1 MRVAFNARVLGDP
14 VLRGWNRYTL
24 NLASGLVDLG
34 IEVYLY
40 SDRAYDAAQLAQL
53 PTSSMTIKQ
62 SPPMNYLRWEQQ
74 WVPQQCATDRI
85 DVFHSP
91 IHFGL
96 PQWTRTRCVL
106 TIHDAIEETYYAVH
120 RKTSISQRITRM
132 LCWMA
137 RHRADHIVTVSE
149 HSRRELIRLFKLS
162 EDRVSVTYEAA
173 DHRFHQTISSEA
185 RERVRLKYQLPEQ
198 FVLYVGSFEPRK
210 NLPFLLRACAIA
222 QLRDLHVVLGGGSVI
237 EGSVLMQMASA
248 LDISDRVSVIG
259 RVDDDDLP
267 ALYAEARAFVYP
279 SEHEGFGL
287 QVCEALAV
295 GCPVFAADASCLP
308 EIVAD
313 GGELFPLSTP
323 NRLAEMLKK
332 LHYDLDYRQSL
343 CRRTRTRSQF
353 FSWRYTAEKTLAVYE
368 NLYAEQNKLF
378 LMESTAEARANER
391 GP

>member
-34 IEVYLY
+34 VEVYLY
-40 SDRAYDAAQLAQL
+40 SDRAYDAAQLARL

-62 SPPMNYLRWEQQ
+62 SPPMNYVRWEQQ

-106 TIHDAIEETYYAVH
+106 TLHDAIEETYYAEH
-120 RKTSISQRITRM
+120 GKRSISQRITRV

-137 RHRADHIVTVSE
+137 RQRADHIVTVSE
-149 HSRRELIRLFKLS
+149 HSRRELIQLFKLP

-173 DHRFHQTISSEA
+173 DHRFHQTISSET
-185 RERVRLKYQLPEQ
+185 REHVRLKYRLPEQ

-210 NLPFLLRACAIA
+210 NIPFLLKAAAIA
-222 QLRDLHVVLGGGSVI
+222 QLRDLHVVLGGGSAI
-237 EGSVLMQMASA
+237 EGSALMQVASA
-248 LDISDRVSVIG
+248 LSISDRVSVIG

-267 ALYAEARAFVYP
+267 ALYAEAHAFVYP
-279 SEHEGFGL
+279 SEYEGFGL
-287 QVCEALAV
+287 QICEALAV

-323 NRLAEMLKK
+323 SRLAEMLKK
-332 LHYDLDYRQSL
+332 LHYDLDYRESL
-343 CRRTRTRSQF
+343 RRRARTRSQF

-368 NLYAEQNKLF
+368 NLHAQQNNLL
-378 LMESTAEARANER
+378 LMENLAQTRANEH